1 MRGSARSTPRRPKR
15 APGVVAVF
23 TGTDYA
29 NDGIAMPKAAMP
41 RKKRDGSPMFAPQRP
56 ALVVDRARYV
66 GDPVA
71 MVIAET
77 LAQAKDAAELV
88 IVDYEPL
95 PSVTS
100 VAEAAEPDAPRV
112 WDDNPDNIS
121 HTTERGNRAATEAAF
136 AQAAHIV
143 KRRYVVTRVHAQYM
157 EPRGAIGTYDP
168 AEDRYTLLRRRE
180 LPAPRA
186 QHARQHG
193 VQGAGEPGP
202 RGVPRRGRRL
212 RREGLAVCRA
222 PADLWA
228 ARKIERPVKWRC
240 ERSEVILADEHG
252 RDNVGTIELAF
263 DANAKIIGLR
273 LHMLASI
280 GAYIASD
287 RQLLTP
293 FGQIG
298 TVVGMYDIPA
308 ACVTIDAV
316 LSNTSPTAPYR
327 GAGRPEASYL
337 IERAMEAAARELNI
351 DPIELRRRNL
361 IPQAKMPYK
370 TALGP
375 FYDCGEFSRN
385 MEMALEAA
393 DHAGFAARREASR
406 ARGMLRGLGFAN
418 AIEQAAGPTPE
429 YAEIRFQ
436 PSGSAILLMGTKTHG
451 QGHETVFKQ
460 ILCERLGIDP
470 KEVQFIDG
478 DTDRVAFGMGS
489 NGSRSMV
496 VGGSALTLA
505 AGKIIDKGKR
515 IAAHLLEAAE
525 ADIEFAEGRFSVAGT
540 DRGVTLKD
548 VARAAFQPARLPPD
562 MEPGFYEHAT
572 YAPTLNTFPNGCHVC
587 EVEIDPDTGVVDLQS
602 YLVVDDVGTVINPL
616 TLAGQIHGGVA
627 QGRRPDPDGA
637 GGLRT
642 GIRPVADC
650 EFHGLLHAARR

>member
-1 MRGSARSTPRRPKR
+1 M
-15 APGVVAVF
+15 VAVF

-88 IVDYEPL
+88 AVDYEPL

-112 WDDNPDNIS
+112 WDENPDNIS
-121 HTTERGNRAATEAAF
+121 HTTERGNRQATDAAF

-168 AEDRYTLLRRRE
+168 AEDRYTLYADVNYPHRVRNMLANMVFKVPESSVRVVC
-180 LPAPRA
+180 
-186 QHARQHG
+186 HDVG
-193 VQGAGEPGP
+193 GGFGAKGWQYVEH
-202 RGVPRRGRRL
+202 RL
-212 RREGLAVCRA
+212 T
-222 PADLWA
+222 LWA

-308 ACVTIDAV
+308 ACVTHRRGAVQHQPDRALSRRRPSGGELSDRARDGGRGARTGHRSDRTAPPQHHSRCEDAV
-316 LSNTSPTAPYR
+316 QDGARSVLRLRRSSAGTWRWRWKRPTTPASRRGARHRARVACCAASASPTR
-327 GAGRPEASYL
+327 SSRPPDRRRNTPKSASS
-337 IERAMEAAARELNI
+337 RAAARS
-351 DPIELRRRNL
+351 
-361 IPQAKMPYK
+361 
-370 TALGP
+370 
-375 FYDCGEFSRN
+375 C
-385 MEMALEAA
+385 
-393 DHAGFAARREASR
+393 
-406 ARGMLRGLGFAN
+406 
-418 AIEQAAGPTPE
+418 
-429 YAEIRFQ
+429 
-436 PSGSAILLMGTKTHG
+436 
-451 QGHETVFKQ
+451 
-460 ILCERLGIDP
+460 
-470 KEVQFIDG
+470 
-478 DTDRVAFGMGS
+478 
-489 NGSRSMV
+489 
-496 VGGSALTLA
+496 
-505 AGKIIDKGKR
+505 
-515 IAAHLLEAAE
+515 
-525 ADIEFAEGRFSVAGT
+525 
-540 DRGVTLKD
+540 
-548 VARAAFQPARLPPD
+548 
-562 MEPGFYEHAT
+562 
-572 YAPTLNTFPNGCHVC
+572 
-587 EVEIDPDTGVVDLQS
+587 
-602 YLVVDDVGTVINPL
+602 
-616 TLAGQIHGGVA
+616 
-627 QGRRPDPDGA
+627 
-637 GGLRT
+637 
-642 GIRPVADC
+642 
-650 EFHGLLHAARR
+650 